1 MIAIFKREFKSY
13 FINMV
18 GYIFLGALF
27 LSCGVLT
34 SAECLISASA
44 SFEYVLGF
52 ESILLVLFIPILTMR
67 SMSDDRRGRTDQLLY
82 ALPMNMSSIVLGK
95 YFAMVAVFAI
105 GCAGIGAVPLI
116 LTSFGTVS
124 LGTAYATLLGFF
136 LLGCA
141 LIAIC
146 MFLSSLTES
155 QVIAAVLGIGICTAL
170 YAMSLLV
177 TLIPTSAL
185 ASFAAFIILSAVL
198 SLIVYMLAKN
208 PLIAVGTASVCV
220 IPTCVCYILKP
231 ETFEGLFPK
240 IVDYIAIFDRFYN
253 FVYGVFD
260 LTAVVYFLSV
270 VVFFV
275 FLSVQSLDHRR
286 WA

>member
-1 MIAIFKREFKSY
+1 MTAVFRREFKSY
-13 FINMV
+13 FINMI

-27 LSCGVLT
+27 LSCGILT
-34 SAECLISASA
+34 TAECLISASA
-44 SFEYVLGF
+44 MFENVLGF

-67 SMSDDRRGRTDQLLY
+67 SMSDDRRARTDQLLY
-82 ALPMNMSSIVLGK
+82 SMPLNMTSIVLGK
-95 YFAMVAVFAI
+95 YFAMTAVFGI
-105 GCAGIGAVPLI
+105 GCLGIAVIPL
-116 LTSFGTVS
+116 LLSSFGTVS
-124 LGTAYATLLGFF
+124 FGTVYATLFGFF

-155 QVIAAVLGIGICTAL
+155 QVIAAVLGIGISAAL

-177 TLIPTSAL
+177 SIIPTDAMVSFIAFLVVAAL
-185 ASFAAFIILSAVL
+185 LA
-198 SLIVYMLAKN
+198 LIVYLLSKSPLLA
-208 PLIAVGTASVCV
+208 LGTAALGV
-220 IPTCVCYILKP
+220 IPTCVFYIIDAEK
-231 ETFEGLFPK
+231 FEGLFPK
-240 IVDYIAIFDRFYN
+240 VVDYLAIFDRFYN

-260 LTAVVYFLSV
+260 LTAVVYFISA

-275 FLSVQSLDHRR
+275 FLSVQSFDHRR